1 VVASHRFA
9 PRRPLTASFPGTI
22 RHLAGRTAEGVGRVA
37 KQASGA
43 ARALL
48 KLTGGAPAR
57 QEQYR
62 PACDGPACAGPGLL
76 QRDQVHD
83 VGYFGPG
90 TFEQFPILDTD

>member
-48 KLTGGAPAR
+48 KLTGGRRMRGRSSTVLLVTGPPAR
-57 QEQYR
+57 DR
-62 PACDGPACAGPGLL
+62 AAGGAAV
-76 QRDQVHD
+76 QS
-83 VGYFGPG
+83 G
-90 TFEQFPILDTD
+90 